1 MKRRQR
7 EGEEKEVNFPPRSDS
22 SSTSSLWNCPPLIKT
37 YDLQRNYHVFP
48 NKLAGC
54 LESRNY
60 ICSFKRSL
68 LTLVSPKKQTHSHKS
83 AVLTELKLSLTSA
96 AGSMEGFQWLLI
108 YDGLNV
114 G

>member
-1 MKRRQR
+1 MIDLGR
-7 EGEEKEVNFPPRSDS
+7 EAIMFSPISWLGV
-22 SSTSSLWNCPPLIKT
+22 WNLETT
-37 YDLQRNYHVFP
+37 YVV
-48 NKLAGC
+48 
-54 LESRNY
+54 SRGP
-60 ICSFKRSL
+60 SL
-68 LTLVSPKKQTHSHKS
+68 LCSHWFLPKNKHTHKS

>member
-1 MKRRQR
+1 MKRRQRGGIR
-7 EGEEKEVNFPPRSDS
+7 EGEEKEVNFPPRRDS
-22 SSTSSLWNCPPLIKT
+22 FFWPLLNFLFVELSTTNKNLI
-37 YDLQRNYHVFP
+37 DLCREAIMF
-48 NKLAGC
+48 
-54 LESRNY
+54 
-60 ICSFKRSL
+60 
-68 LTLVSPKKQTHSHKS
+68 SPKQTHSHKS